1 MGKGMIKKLFTAKI
15 AVAAILAALGV
26 AGYQSDE
33 LEWVRDGVSLVE
45 KAGASGLD
53 SLLPEKTGFRRE
65 GGQNGAEAV
74 SEAPSGGN
82 GRAESA
88 WKSLFDDGKSRSDGG
103 RNDKRQVP
111 SKRSYTG
118 RVTSVADGDTLRVTD
133 SDGQKHKIRLAYI
146 DAPEIQQAYGE
157 AARDSLRDMADGKT
171 VAVTVFER
179 DRYRR
184 EVAKVEVD
192 GKDLNLAQLRRGAAW
207 HYTSYAAKKQDG
219 SDYAGYAAAMKK
231 AHAGRV
237 GLWKKT
243 DPQEPWNF
251 RKQQRE
257 QQENSGKKNRDSGME
272 WLRLW

>member
-1 MGKGMIKKLFTAKI
+1 MIKKLFTAKI

-33 LEWVRDGVSLVE
+33 LEWVRDGVHLVE

-53 SLLPEKTGFRRE
+53 SLLPEKTVFRRE
-65 GGQNGAEAV
+65 GVKSASESV
-74 SEAPSGGN
+74 SEAASGGN

-88 WKSLFDDGKSRSDGG
+88 WKSLFDDGKTRSNGSRDNG
-103 RNDKRQVP
+103 RQAP
-111 SKRSYTG
+111 AKRSYTG
-118 RVTSVADGDTLRVTD
+118 RVTAVADGDTLRVTD

-146 DAPEIQQAYGE
+146 DAPEMQQAYGE
-157 AARDSLRDMADGKT
+157 TARDSLRGMADGKT

-184 EVAKVEVD
+184 EVAKVELD

-219 SDYAGYAAAMKK
+219 TDYAAYAAAVKK
-231 AHAGRV
+231 ARAERA
-237 GLWKKT
+237 GLWKKAT
-243 DPQEPWNF
+243 PQEPWDF
-251 RKQQRE
+251 RRQQRE
-257 QQENSGKKNRDSGME
+257 GQENGGKNNRNSSSE